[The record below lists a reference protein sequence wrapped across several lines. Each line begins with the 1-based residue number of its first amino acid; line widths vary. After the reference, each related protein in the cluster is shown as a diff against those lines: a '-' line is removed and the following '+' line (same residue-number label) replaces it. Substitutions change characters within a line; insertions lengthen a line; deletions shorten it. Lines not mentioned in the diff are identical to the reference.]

1 MRDKMEMDDK
11 SVNSSAPD
19 MRDDE
24 YRHAGSY
31 EPKVLITTARDPSQ
45 RLIQFAKVSFVLFF
59 CLISFIFYLLSFF
72 FLSSFFFLLSSFF
85 FLLSSFFFLLSCFF
99 SFPLLSSPFLSS
111 LHLLF
116 SLFIE

>member
-59 CLISFIFYLLSFF
+59 CLLSSIFYLF
-72 FLSSFFFLLSSFF
+72 FLSSFFLLSSFF
-85 FLLSSFFFLLSCFF
+85 FLLSSFFFLLS
-99 SFPLLSSPFLSS
+99 SPFLSF
-111 LHLLF
+111 LLL
-116 SLFIE
+116 SSRLFIFSFLSSSSSRE